1 MCTSPTFM
9 LCTLVCFAALK
20 FKCIFFYAAPFF
32 TSSLPCFV
40 CLSYFLPSSLL
51 PNSLFVHVPFTPFIL
66 LPFPLNFP
74 PSISSSLSI
83 IIVTTHLLV
92 CPFFFFIP
100 SLHMLGIPIVTSSL
114 FLPCALAPSLPLLM
128 ASLWLLPS
136 TTLIPYLSPSCF
148 FARKYGSWMAIPAL
162 FSLRRH

>member
-9 LCTLVCFAALK
+9 LCTLVCFSALK
-20 FKCIFFYAAPFF
+20 FKCIFFYFAPFF

-51 PNSLFVHVPFTPFIL
+51 P
-66 LPFPLNFP
+66 FPLNFP
-74 PSISSSLSI
+74 PSIFSSLSI

-114 FLPCALAPSLPLLM
+114 FLPSALAPSLPLLM

-136 TTLIPYLSPSCF
+136 TILIPYLSPSCF
-148 FARKYGSWMAIPAL
+148 FAWKYGSWMAIPAL

>member
-20 FKCIFFYAAPFF
+20 FKCICFDFAPF
-32 TSSLPCFV
+32 LPL
-40 CLSYFLPSSLL
+40 LSPALCALLIFFLAP
-51 PNSLFVHVPFTPFIL
+51 
-66 LPFPLNFP
+66 
-74 PSISSSLSI
+74 SLSI
-83 IIVTTHLLV
+83 CICALHSLYLAPFPSHLLFTLYYYCDNSSTCV
-92 CPFFFFIP
+92 PLFFFIP

-114 FLPCALAPSLPLLM
+114 FLPCALVSSLSLLM

-136 TTLIPYLSPSCF
+136 PILIPYLSPSCF
-148 FARKYGSWMAIPAL
+148 FAWKYGSWMAIPAL